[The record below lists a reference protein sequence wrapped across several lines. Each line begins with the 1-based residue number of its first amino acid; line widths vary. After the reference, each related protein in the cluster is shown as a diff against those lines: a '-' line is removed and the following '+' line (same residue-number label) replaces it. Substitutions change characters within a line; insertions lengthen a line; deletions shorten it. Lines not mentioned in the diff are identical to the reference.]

1 MDTAESTSRSFLI
14 HRFTPDTKW
23 ITRFIDK
30 IVRTFWS
37 SLSLHSKETQSAT
50 IGFCLNNGRSVEI
63 STRGLGVANF
73 KFILN
78 KLESGEEELSVC
90 FPHPG
95 ILDKIR
101 EEREIL
107 EPLIRFLTENRTSL
121 VSEYIKHAIQSVWV
135 ESLETIPPTTCHEII
150 DNYLPIIIGFIYDT
164 IITDSAPVKSVTYT
178 ERKRSAADHYPQA
191 STVTLTIGDYR
202 INMDYEFWKEEL
214 GVLCRESVL
223 RIEYT
228 GNGPLKPTPVTRISS
243 KFGVLGNDIGFPI
256 PTLGMVET
264 WVGSIKNM
272 FNQAVI
278 KTITD
283 RYDETTY
290 AAWTWA
296 TNENPCYEEDREQRP
311 DDCT

>member
-1 MDTAESTSRSFLI
+1 MDTSESTTRSFLI

-30 IVRTFWS
+30 IVRTFWV
-37 SLSLHSKETQSAT
+37 SLSLHTKETQSAT

-107 EPLIRFLTENRTSL
+107 EPLIRFLTENQTSH
-121 VSEYIKHAIQSVWV
+121 VSEYIKHAIQSAWI
-135 ESLETIPPTTCHEII
+135 ESLETISPTTCHEII
-150 DNYLPIIIGFIYDT
+150 DNHLPIVIGRIYDT
-164 IITDSAPVKSVTYT
+164 IITDSSPVKSVTYM
-178 ERKRSAADHYPQA
+178 ERKRSAMDHYPQA

-202 INMDYEFWKEEL
+202 INMDYEFWEKEL

-243 KFGVLGNDIGFPI
+243 KFGVLGNDIKFPI
-256 PTLGMVET
+256 PTLEMSET
-264 WVGSIKNM
+264 WVRNIKDM
-272 FNQAVI
+272 FNQAI
-278 KTITD
+278 ITTITD
-283 RYDETTY
+283 HYDKVSCT
-290 AAWTWA
+290 AWA
-296 TNENPCYEEDREQRP
+296 TNENPCHEEDRTTT
-311 DDCT
+311 DVST